1 MKLGIRT
8 IARLTARS
16 FLPRKAGDEIHRSRR
31 PALSSPACGGGGP
44 KGRRGRACTVF
55 VEGAG
60 PLRPLR
66 GHLPRKRG
74 RKKRAAGLAAFLAL
88 AVCALTAASPA
99 AAQREAASVDFGG
112 ASEVSRSIVLP
123 LNKAAIVE
131 LPRAAADV
139 LVSQPTVVD
148 AVVRSPRRVYLL
160 GLSVGQTNAFF
171 FDAEGRQILNLEIQV
186 ERDVDALTD
195 LISRLMPDARI
206 IAEAVN
212 DNVVLRGSAQTS
224 IQAANAADIAGRF
237 IGDPEKVV
245 TMIAVREKEQVMLKV
260 RIVEMSRQ
268 LIKQLGI
275 SHSGT
280 VQLDKTAFDFATTNL
295 VGAAGGFSS
304 SGTRTNIGDLEE
316 LNFDFEALESV
327 GLVRVLAEPNLTAVS
342 GESAKFLAGGEFP
355 VPVGQDDNGVTIEFK
370 EFGVGLG
377 FTPMVLDKGRISV
390 KIETEV
396 SEITSENAFLVPGAF
411 TVDPTTGQLVS
422 TGNLSIPGLSVRRA
436 NTTVELPSGG
446 SLVMAGLLQE
456 DMRSTI
462 NGVPGLKDAP
472 ILGQLFRSRDFQN
485 SESELVII
493 VTPYLVEATHESKLT
508 DPARGMAPAS
518 DLQAILLGKMIATYG
533 LAGSGVQEKT
543 LQGPLGFILD

>member
-1 MKLGIRT
+1 MTPIL
-8 IARLTARS
+8 
-16 FLPRKAGDEIHRSRR
+16 
-31 PALSSPACGGGGP
+31 
-44 KGRRGRACTVF
+44 
-55 VEGAG
+55 
-60 PLRPLR
+60 
-66 GHLPRKRG
+66 
-74 RKKRAAGLAAFLAL
+74 KRAAASAGRAAGFMALLTLAL
-88 AVCALTAASPA
+88 APASPA
-99 AAQREAASVDFGG
+99 AAQSGAKSASIDFGG

-160 GLSVGQTNAFF
+160 GLAVGQTNAFF

-186 ERDVDALTD
+186 ERDVAALTS

-206 IAEAVN
+206 TAEAVN

-280 VQLDKTAFDFATTNL
+280 VQLDKTALNFATTNL

-355 VPVGQDDNGVTIEFK
+355 VPVGQDDNGITIEFK

-396 SEITSENAFLVPGAF
+396 SEVTSENAFLVPGAF
-411 TVDPTTGQLVS
+411 TIDPTTGQPVS

-436 NTTVELPSGG
+436 KTTVELPSGG

-462 NGVPGLKDAP
+462 SGVPGLKDAP

-485 SESELVII
+485 SETELVII
-493 VTPYLVEATHESKLT
+493 VTPYLVEATHESQLT